1 MAEASET
8 PARTQEYVERDRACM
23 GPTAR
28 IPYYDLVVDHAR
40 GALLYDVEG
49 NEYIDLLAA
58 VDEPPALAEKVQ
70 LIEGLLA
77 LEGREGQGAVVDA
90 QAGVPRA
97 LDDFAHRLAD
107 VPLVVSNENLHL
119 HPPRW
124 G

>member
-58 VDEPPALAEKVQ
+58 ATSANVGHSHP
-70 LIEGLLA
+70 
-77 LEGREGQGAVVDA
+77 AVVEAICGQA
-90 QAGVPRA
+90 QKVIQCSPAYSRA
-97 LDDFAHRLAD
+97 PTRGGPTWCRSWAPTTA
-107 VPLVVSNENLHL
+107 
-119 HPPRW
+119 PPTAR
-124 G
+124 

>member
-1 MAEASET
+1 MAEASEN

-58 VDEPPALAEKVQ
+58 ATSANVGHSHPQMASTT
-70 LIEGLLA
+70 
-77 LEGREGQGAVVDA
+77 
-90 QAGVPRA
+90 AGCEWPT
-97 LDDFAHRLAD
+97 LAD
-107 VPLVVSNENLHL
+107 VAAASRSMYSLPSTS
-119 HPPRW
+119 
-124 G
+124 